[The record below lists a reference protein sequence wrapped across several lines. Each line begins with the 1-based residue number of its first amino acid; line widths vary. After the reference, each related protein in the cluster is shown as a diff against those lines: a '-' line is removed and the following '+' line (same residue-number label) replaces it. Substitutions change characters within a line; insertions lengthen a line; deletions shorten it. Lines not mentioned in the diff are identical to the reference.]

1 MTFSAK
7 RKKGAAAAAAK
18 AGTSAA
24 PGTPVQ
30 PLGSCILKPG
40 QGKHGQLPPAPPDAY
55 KGLWNETAIRMGF
68 EDLWEL
74 TTVQGYLALNG
85 EFSLCEVGLCTD
97 VSIALSLYRLHTN
110 GGVGCR
116 LP

>member
-1 MTFSAK
+1 M
-7 RKKGAAAAAAK
+7 
-18 AGTSAA
+18 
-24 PGTPVQ
+24 
-30 PLGSCILKPG
+30 
-40 QGKHGQLPPAPPDAY
+40 
-55 KGLWNETAIRMGF
+55 
-68 EDLWEL
+68 
-74 TTVQGYLALNG
+74 QGYLALNG